1 VENQHGDTQDAKSHS
16 AMPYVVVWVM
26 LMGLTLLTWITG
38 SMHLQNALLVAVAIA
53 LTKSALVVLIFMHMN
68 EASPATR
75 LVFLTSLIFMALL
88 IVLTVSDVATRFTLA
103 TPAGAPFGTERAQPD
118 GRLDH
123 EQPADE

>member
-1 VENQHGDTQDAKSHS
+1 MENQHGENAKSHS

-26 LMGLTLLTWITG
+26 LMGLTLTTWITG
-38 SMHLQNALLVAVAIA
+38 TMHLQTWALPVAIAIA

-68 EASPATR
+68 EASAATR
-75 LVFLTSLIFMALL
+75 LVFLTSLIFVALL
-88 IVLTVSDVATRFTLA
+88 LTLTVSDVATRFTLA

>member
-1 VENQHGDTQDAKSHS
+1 VEQPVEKQHAEAHS
-16 AMPYVVVWVM
+16 AKPYVVVWVM

-38 SMHLQNALLVAVAIA
+38 TMHLQYALPVAVAIA

-88 IVLTVSDVATRFTLA
+88 IVLTVSDVATRFNLA

-123 EQPADE
+123 EQPAEE